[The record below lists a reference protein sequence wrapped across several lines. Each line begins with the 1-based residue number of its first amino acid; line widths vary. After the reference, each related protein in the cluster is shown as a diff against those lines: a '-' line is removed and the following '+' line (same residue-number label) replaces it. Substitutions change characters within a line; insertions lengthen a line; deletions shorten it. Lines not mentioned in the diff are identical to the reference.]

1 LTPAQRRNVMASR
14 KLAQQRVLRL
24 MQEQCANSVNEGSPP
39 LPAQAKAPVS
49 ARGRQTN
56 NEQTAIGEISWAHP
70 RPGGVLFCAK
80 RARSGNRTA
89 KEKTKEVAKPAA
101 CQRNA
106 G

>member
-1 LTPAQRRNVMASR
+1 MASR

-39 LPAQAKAPVS
+39 LPAQAKAPVGS
-49 ARGRQTN
+49 REDRTN
-56 NEQTAIGEISWAHP
+56 NDQTAIGEISWAT
-70 RPGGVLFCAK
+70 PGLEGVLFCAK
-80 RARSGNRTA
+80 RAGSGNRTA

>member
-1 LTPAQRRNVMASR
+1 MKGPRLYRL
-14 KLAQQRVLRL
+14 KLKPLSVLGEDR
-24 MQEQCANSVNEGSPP
+24 
-39 LPAQAKAPVS
+39 
-49 ARGRQTN
+49 TN
-56 NEQTAIGEISWAHP
+56 NDQTAIGEISWAYP

-80 RARSGNRTA
+80 RARSGKRTA